1 MFTFRYFGI
10 FPVGNLQNFCKN
22 RNSDFLPGYSKLA
35 GLSLN
40 QEDLIPEGTGNK
52 LKIKYN

>member
-10 FPVGNLQNFCKN
+10 FPVGNLQNFCKS
-22 RNSDFLPGYSKLA
+22 RNSDLLPGYSKLD

-40 QEDLIPEGTGNK
+40 QDDLIPEGTGNK